1 VEPKLLAGKGV
12 NSDRSQLRPLP
23 SFRPYSA
30 SLRTGFAPFRTL
42 LPAKAGLQH
51 LFKTLVYKQILTFII
66 QS

>member
-12 NSDRSQLRPLP
+12 ISDRSQLRSLS

-30 SLRTGFAPFRTL
+30 SLRTGVAPFRAL

-51 LFKTLVYKQILTFII
+51 FFETLVNKRILTFVM